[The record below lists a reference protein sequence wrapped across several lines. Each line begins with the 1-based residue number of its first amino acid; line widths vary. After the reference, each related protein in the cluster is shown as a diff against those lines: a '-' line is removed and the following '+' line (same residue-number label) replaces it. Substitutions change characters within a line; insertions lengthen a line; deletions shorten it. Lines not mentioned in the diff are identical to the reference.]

1 MLLSE
6 FSYISFLLY
15 SDLDY
20 IKIHAVGDRFDDVQS
35 TAETLAVFA
44 KYTADAAAKKAISL
58 GEEVKAFAK
67 AKQVIDDSV
76 WCPEDKEAYTFDDL
90 IEFLARKGSDYIDA
104 IHETR
109 KEYLDGDDNYR
120 VLEDVRSMLDRVLSF
135 WDEEILYKNSARQY
149 TKEESVIEI
158 EKSPLLDPV
167 DYGRQEMNR
176 VTDVPI
182 TMGEWATK
190 FKDRAYTADEIVD
203 EVNKIFGVK

>member
-90 IEFLARKGSDYIDA
+90 IEFLDRKGKEYIEA

-109 KEYLDGDDNYR
+109 KDYLEGDR
-120 VLEDVRSMLDRVLSF
+120 FVEDIRSMLDRVLSY
-135 WDEEILYKNSARQY
+135 WDEEILYKNGARQFN
-149 TKEESVIEI
+149 KEKPVIEI

-190 FKDRAYTADEIVD
+190 FKDHAYTADEIVD